1 VSPLITRLLFRE
13 KAQGLRP
20 HSKFV
25 SITFYLCNPK
35 YQRASVC
42 LPAKW
47 CSKWLLRGSPKRCSK
62 GLLRGSPKGAQGT
75 RIEQNLVLESQEAP
89 RTGYW
94 MFSNGGGAVSTFCPG
109 LTGTRGRRGHQW
121 ILLSRI
127 FHGTDPVI
135 NSCLHLLL

>member
-1 VSPLITRLLFRE
+1 VKVDAHSSSLIPVVASPGSKLLFFWRRKLKRHQISFEPCRLLQRVSPLITRLLFRE

-89 RTGYW
+89 RTGY
-94 MFSNGGGAVSTFCPG
+94 
-109 LTGTRGRRGHQW
+109 
-121 ILLSRI
+121 
-127 FHGTDPVI
+127 
-135 NSCLHLLL
+135 